1 MKNEK
6 LEALARDEVEGVLQ
20 ICSTRA
26 CLYLVSLGGAA
37 RRLGAEQLA
46 SRGLGLRGEC
56 VGFEKAHRVW
66 GVER

>member
-6 LEALARDEVEGVLQ
+6 LAALARKEVEGVLQ

-46 SRGLGLRGEC
+46 SRGLGQGGVW
-56 VGFEKAHRVW
+56 VGFEKAYRAW